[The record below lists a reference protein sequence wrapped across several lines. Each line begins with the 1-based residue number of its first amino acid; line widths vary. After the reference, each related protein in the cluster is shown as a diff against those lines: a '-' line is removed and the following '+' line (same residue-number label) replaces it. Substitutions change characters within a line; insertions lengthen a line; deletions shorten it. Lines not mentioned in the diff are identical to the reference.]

1 MLKSVDPLLAGDLRV
16 SVAQGGFSGVWRDPT
31 RRNFLQSGFA
41 FGIALGAFPQSKLVN
56 QLRSSDG
63 SLMAE
68 KNFSE
73 GEMLKSINPLLT
85 GELLAI
91 LSDMGHGDEIVI
103 SDANFPAA
111 SITHRLIRLPGI
123 SATDA
128 LAAVLSVIP
137 LDDFVDHP
145 AAAMDA
151 PGQRPAIYPEFE
163 AAMKQAEGRAIT
175 LEPVERFAFYDRAKA
190 AYAVIA
196 TGERRL
202 YANIILKKG
211 VIRA

>member
-1 MLKSVDPLLAGDLRV
+1 
-16 SVAQGGFSGVWRDPT
+16 
-31 RRNFLQSGFA
+31 
-41 FGIALGAFPQSKLVN
+41 
-56 QLRSSDG
+56 
-63 SLMAE
+63 
-68 KNFSE
+68 
-73 GEMLKSINPLLT
+73 MLKSINPLLA

-103 SDANFPAA
+103 TDANFPADSVA
-111 SITHRLIRLPGI
+111 QRLVRLPGI

-128 LAAVLSVIP
+128 LEAVLSVLP
-137 LDDFVDHP
+137 LDDFVDLP

-163 AAMKQAEGRAIT
+163 ALLEKAEGRAIK
-175 LEPVERFAFYDRAKA
+175 LDPIERFAFYDRAKQ
-190 AYAVIA
+190 AYAIVA

-211 VIRA
+211 VLRG

>member
-1 MLKSVDPLLAGDLRV
+1 MLKFLNPLLTAGHRV
-16 SVAQGGFSGVWRDPT
+16 SVAQSGIGRAWRDIT
-31 RRNFLQSGFA
+31 RRYFLRSGFA
-41 FGIALGAFPQSKLVN
+41 FGIALGAFPNWKPDN
-56 QLRSSDG
+56 ELRSTDG
-63 SLMAE
+63 GLITE

-73 GEMLKSINPLLT
+73 RNMLKSINPLLT
-85 GELLAI
+85 GDLLAI

-103 SDANFPAA
+103 TDANFPAA
-111 SITHRLIRLPGI
+111 SIARRLVRMPGI
-123 SATDA
+123 SATDV
-128 LAAVLSVIP
+128 LRAVLSVLP
-137 LDDFVDHP
+137 LDDFVDRP

-163 AAMKQAEGRAIT
+163 AALKEAEGRTLT
-175 LEPVERFAFYDRAKA
+175 LEPVERFAFYERAKV

-211 VIRA
+211 VLRT

>member
-1 MLKSVDPLLAGDLRV
+1 
-16 SVAQGGFSGVWRDPT
+16 
-31 RRNFLQSGFA
+31 
-41 FGIALGAFPQSKLVN
+41 
-56 QLRSSDG
+56 
-63 SLMAE
+63 
-68 KNFSE
+68 
-73 GEMLKSINPLLT
+73 MLKSIDPLLT

-91 LSDMGHGDEIVI
+91 LSDMGHGDELAIV
-103 SDANFPAA
+103 DANFPADTVA
-111 SITHRLIRLPGI
+111 QRLVRLPGI

-128 LAAVLSVIP
+128 LDAVLSVLP

-151 PGQRPAIYPEFE
+151 PGERPAIYPEFE
-163 AAMKQAEGRAIT
+163 ALLKKAEGRSID
-175 LEPVERFAFYDRAKA
+175 LDPVDRFAFYDRAKQ

-211 VIRA
+211 VLRA